1 MTDYPQEIIRDA
13 AADKLPGKLQLM
25 LQVEQPLPGDS
36 RFLEMPTFSFAENHW
51 LYRFLGMLVILFAII
66 FIVAALRPE
75 AVGRPSLLFAGGV
88 LGVFFGAL
96 MVLYSYENYPNG
108 PLMRQYRCGAIFCN
122 AGILIHI
129 EQSATWI
136 PREKIAEV
144 RIVDQQCDGNDR
156 GIYFNAEGGLVWQLP
171 HQITPKARFYQEFVE
186 WRKNGMLREFD

>member
-13 AADKLPGKLQLM
+13 AADQLPGKLQLM
-25 LQVEQPLPGDS
+25 LQVEQPLLGDS

-51 LYRFLGMLVILFAII
+51 LYRFLGVLVIIFAVI
-66 FIVAALRPE
+66 FIITALHPE

-96 MVLYSYENYPNG
+96 MVLYSYENYPCG
-108 PLMRQYRCGAIFCN
+108 PLMRQYRCGAIFCS

-136 PREKIAEV
+136 PREKIAEI
-144 RIVDQQCDGNDR
+144 RIVDQHGDGDDR

-186 WRKNGMLREFD
+186 WQKNGRLCEFD